1 MKRHYQM
8 TAVERLSPGP
18 ATGTRRRWWDL
29 FRRRDRHREIG
40 ADWSAW
46 LYLGM
51 LALALVLG
59 HWQI

>member
-1 MKRHYQM
+1 MSRFNHK
-8 TAVERLSPGP
+8 TAEKWVSSGP
-18 ATGTRRRWWDL
+18 ATGPGRRWWDL

-51 LALALVLG
+51 LALALVLD
-59 HWQI
+59 HWQT